1 MKKCFSL
8 LIALLFCVVFINSS
22 EVKIKANLSNNN
34 EILISESSMYSYENV
49 NNFKSYLIE
58 LGYDLYNIE
67 DVSKIA
73 KNFKKIYTNAL
84 NKGVINKINNDIL
97 LFKDNGFNIN
107 NMEVIRDTNDNI
119 LGITPMWNAGKSLEH
134 ENDGTHQVITRDALT
149 VVTPMFPNFFK
160 NNSKGNYIT
169 QTYSDYPNI
178 EETTHFN
185 SWHFYNYETKT
196 IIGETYLIVI
206 QQSLNFLNITI
217 MQKLIIIQIQL

>member
-8 LIALLFCVVFINSS
+8 LIVLLFCVVFINSS
-22 EVKIKANLSNNN
+22 KVKIKANISNNN

-97 LFKDNGFNIN
+97 LVKDNGFNIN

-169 QTYSDYPNI
+169 QTY
-178 EETTHFN
+178 
-185 SWHFYNYETKT
+185 
-196 IIGETYLIVI
+196 
-206 QQSLNFLNITI
+206 
-217 MQKLIIIQIQL
+217 